1 MGLIERF
8 LDWVFPMRGMQVWAD
23 ELADWEA
30 GCEVWEPDELWAAR
44 YAARPPRAV
53 GPADVPVTPAV
64 SVGGPLKSDE
74 QLIEELVADYREFL
88 RDTFRK

>member
-8 LDWVFPMRGMQVWAD
+8 LDWVFPMRSMQVWAD

-30 GCEVWEPDELWAAR
+30 ACEVWEPDELWAAQFS
-44 YAARPPRAV
+44 ARPPRAD
-53 GPADVPVTPAV
+53 GPADAPLTPGV
-64 SVGGPLKSDE
+64 SVGGPLKSDDDV
-74 QLIEELVADYREFL
+74 IEELVADYRQFL